1 MDERLPGRLSHILP
15 RPEPSTLAD
24 HLASIL
30 ATRSETHRALCT
42 CVQGADMKTI
52 TDVTDS
58 IPRRPPVVDAGGRTD
73 DSNTS
78 WGRSLIDS
86 IGETSPRWLARMAGL
101 LYLINII
108 GGAFAIGIVPAMLVV
123 SGDAAATVHN
133 IQTHELLYRFS
144 LVAHLVVTVTN
155 VPLAVI
161 FYELFKVVNRRLA
174 LLDACF
180 ILVATAIEAAGLLN
194 QFSPLVLLGSGPT
207 ASALPA
213 AQLQALAYLPT
224 VLSGIHYSIHTV
236 FFGFDIIIFAYLV
249 LRSTFLPRAIGVL
262 LAIDGLAY
270 LVYSF
275 ANLLAPGFAAQLV
288 PWIQLPALIGE
299 GSLCLWLLL
308 VGVDVE
314 RWKERASAAIRMW
327 STQMG
332 VNASRRVSHPLI

>member
-1 MDERLPGRLSHILP
+1 
-15 RPEPSTLAD
+15 
-24 HLASIL
+24 
-30 ATRSETHRALCT
+30 
-42 CVQGADMKTI
+42 MKTI

-58 IPRRPPVVDAGGRTD
+58 IPSRRPVVDAGGRTD

-86 IGETSPRWLARMAGL
+86 IGETSPRRLARMAGL

-207 ASALPA
+207 ASALPTP
-213 AQLQALAYLPT
+213 QLEAFAYLPSA
-224 VLSGIHYSIHTV
+224 LSGIGYSIAQV
-236 FFGFDIIIFAYLV
+236 FFTFDLLTIGYLV
-249 LRSTFLPRAIGVL
+249 FRSTFLPRVIGVL
-262 LAIDGLAY
+262 LAIAGLAY
-270 LVYSF
+270 LIYSF
-275 ANLLAPGFAAQLV
+275 ANLLAPAFAGNLV
-288 PWIQLPALIGE
+288 PWIQLPSLLGE
-299 GSLCLWLLL
+299 GSFCLWLLI
-308 VGVDVE
+308 VGLNAQ
-314 RWKERASAAIRMW
+314 RWNERANAATRAS
-327 STQMG
+327 STQRE
-332 VNASRRVSHPLI
+332 ALA